1 MLISALCN
9 AGRASLQ
16 CAFKWFLLFS
26 DGLSPVHTR
35 YTSDHAWSA
44 MSLAY
49 PISSVVLIALVAV
62 VIVGFA
68 KGSVDNWVHLTDPDS
83 KSKIENIPPIS
94 CNVQLHDGTVT
105 IAVSLGC
112 Y

>member
-1 MLISALCN
+1 MVFN
-9 AGRASLQ
+9 
-16 CAFKWFLLFS
+16 
-26 DGLSPVHTR
+26 V
-35 YTSDHAWSA
+35 
-44 MSLAY
+44 AY

-83 KSKIENIPPIS
+83 KSKVENIPPIS

-105 IAVSLGC
+105 IAVSMSC